1 MIRLLQNWFWILAA
15 FLLLPSPGIA
25 AYQPHRFGRPIKQ
38 DDRYFI
44 VKQMLP
50 PLQRDD
56 VLTTLSGYGE
66 SIPVTYTN
74 SPEGVSTWLKENVL
88 DGGCTIGFDVEV
100 SRLTLVCM

>member
-1 MIRLLQNWFWILAA
+1 M
-15 FLLLPSPGIA
+15 A

-38 DDRYFI
+38 DDRYFL

-66 SIPVTYTN
+66 SIPVVYTN
-74 SPEGVSTWLKENVL
+74 SPKGVSAWLEENIPN
-88 DGGCTIGFDVEV
+88 GGCTIGFDVEV
-100 SRLTLVCM
+100 CTLILVCT